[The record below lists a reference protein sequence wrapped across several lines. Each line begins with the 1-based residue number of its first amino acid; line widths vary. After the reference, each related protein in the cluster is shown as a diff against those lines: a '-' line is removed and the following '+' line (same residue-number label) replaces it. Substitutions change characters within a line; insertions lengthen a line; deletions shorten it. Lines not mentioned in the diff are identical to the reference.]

1 MAASIDYSQ
10 AFQLANKF
18 EEYRLIK
25 SWGIMIIVTGIS
37 IAVYRLW
44 WFSFDLLWVFF
55 RLDLQQAYPLV
66 MIPLNLFGI
75 GFAILPLI
83 LAITSYLA
91 IKRTTVEDHEISSKR
106 YLLYGIT
113 LVSFYFNNVLMLAIF
128 APYVSILLSSQ
139 GIVSSRAQMDVSN
152 LIFGGVSCLI
162 SYLLLT
168 RVVKRIKFKEL
179 LVPGVILIL
188 FSLISII
195 LGITIPPLSPTSYPR
210 TKALE
215 ISMLWM
221 NTIIMVA
228 SFVGSGLFSI
238 RKAYRIL
245 EGRE

>member
-1 MAASIDYSQ
+1 MV
-10 AFQLANKF
+10 
-18 EEYRLIK
+18 
-25 SWGIMIIVTGIS
+25 IVTGVS

-44 WFSFDLLWVFF
+44 WVSLDVLWDIFQ
-55 RLDLQQAYPLV
+55 LDPEQAIYLV

-91 IKRTTVEDHEISSKR
+91 IKRTTIENYEISSKR

-113 LVSFYFNNVLMLAIF
+113 LISFYFNNVLILAIF

-139 GIVSSRAQMDVSN
+139 GIVSSRAQMDVSS
-152 LIFGGVSCLI
+152 LLFGGGSCLI

-168 RVVKRIKFKEL
+168 HVVKRTKFKEL

-195 LGITIPPLSPTSYPR
+195 LGITILPLSPTSYPR
-210 TKALE
+210 TKTLE
-215 ISMLWM
+215 NGMLWI
-221 NTIIMVA
+221 NTIIIVG

-238 RKAYRIL
+238 RKAYGIL